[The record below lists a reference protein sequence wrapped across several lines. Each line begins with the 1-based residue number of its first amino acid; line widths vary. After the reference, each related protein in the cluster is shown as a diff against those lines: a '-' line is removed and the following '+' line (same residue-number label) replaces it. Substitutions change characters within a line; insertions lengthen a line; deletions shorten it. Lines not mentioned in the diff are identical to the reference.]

1 MKSIKE
7 AEQITGI
14 TSQNIRYYERQKLLT
29 PGRNSENSY
38 REYSDEDINR
48 LKMIRLFRSLDMP
61 IGDIRRLFNGDLSL
75 EDTIQLQI
83 CRLKSEK
90 EKLSAALDFCSLIK
104 ESQLADLDADTYLD
118 ELKKRERSG
127 CTFTRI
133 AEDYTAVI
141 RSEMERDFSFM
152 PEDRCSTPEKFAEEL
167 LKYGEQNHLHM
178 SIIKESL
185 SPRLMINGVEYRAY
199 RTSSRFGIV
208 IHCEMVH
215 PEDYIPEGMPQK
227 KYYRYRFLSIIAL
240 PVILFII
247 CNLWLIRDLFTGWE
261 SLLAFGIMIIL
272 FAANL
277 CSIYYCYGKNF
288 KG

>member
-152 PEDRCSTPEKFAEEL
+152 PEDRCSTSEKFAEEL